1 MAGLLSLVGWTTVGL
16 GGHRPQTLVVTAVL
30 AALLLL
36 VHGAGLLLERMPA
49 RSPVGWLLPFLGL
62 AAASAAW
69 VSPVPWEGW
78 MDWFR
83 WVCLILPLWVV
94 NSGLGRGRPR
104 AFLFGGLILLALGS
118 VAVAGYQGFRQ
129 PDWRMLGEPAA
140 PQFLGRPPGF
150 FRNPNNAAS
159 FLLLVFLP
167 AAVLAVRRRAS
178 AVERIGW
185 GWVALVLG
193 WGLFLTLSRGA
204 WVALGV
210 TLVLAPL
217 AWGRAPWFRRAGLAL
232 LALALAAGAMTAV
245 AWLAPSAA
253 SRLQLLRDQG
263 GELTRP
269 ILWRAA
275 AAIFREQPLLGAGA
289 GAFNAA
295 FEAHRPEGFADD
307 PRWVHN
313 DWLNTLAD
321 QGVLGTLLLVA
332 GGYLCLRRR
341 TEADRPPPGFPPT
354 TGIALGLT
362 AVAFHAWVDFPLKV
376 PAVALTAGC
385 LLGLAL
391 PPRPSRLERSPSVL
405 GRWAPG
411 ALALGGAVMVALHLV
426 PLFRAE
432 ACRGAGRAAIDRL
445 YGVPVAAP
453 AYRDGLDQARA
464 LLSEAVRLH
473 PAHGAAWADL
483 SLALSLYVPL
493 DASRRE
499 PLVQEAWEAAVRA
512 VALGPRLAEHRIRR
526 GVALDLLGRWE
537 EAGSDTAEAVRLAP
551 TSAPAWYHHAYH
563 LSLRPSERGLA
574 LAAAEFC
581 LRLDPGN
588 AGGRSLR
595 DRLASG
601 SGGR

>member
-1 MAGLLSLVGWTTVGL
+1 
-16 GGHRPQTLVVTAVL
+16 
-30 AALLLL
+30 
-36 VHGAGLLLERMPA
+36 
-49 RSPVGWLLPFLGL
+49 
-62 AAASAAW
+62 
-69 VSPVPWEGW
+69 
-78 MDWFR
+78 
-83 WVCLILPLWVV
+83 
-94 NSGLGRGRPR
+94 
-104 AFLFGGLILLALGS
+104 
-118 VAVAGYQGFRQ
+118 
-129 PDWRMLGEPAA
+129 
-140 PQFLGRPPGF
+140 
-150 FRNPNNAAS
+150 
-159 FLLLVFLP
+159 
-167 AAVLAVRRRAS
+167 
-178 AVERIGW
+178 
-185 GWVALVLG
+185 
-193 WGLFLTLSRGA
+193 
-204 WVALGV
+204 
-210 TLVLAPL
+210 
-217 AWGRAPWFRRAGLAL
+217 
-232 LALALAAGAMTAV
+232 
-245 AWLAPSAA
+245 
-253 SRLQLLRDQG
+253 
-263 GELTRP
+263 
-269 ILWRAA
+269 
-275 AAIFREQPLLGAGA
+275 
-289 GAFNAA
+289 
-295 FEAHRPEGFADD
+295 
-307 PRWVHN
+307 
-313 DWLNTLAD
+313 
-321 QGVLGTLLLVA
+321 
-332 GGYLCLRRR
+332 
-341 TEADRPPPGFPPT
+341 
-354 TGIALGLT
+354 
-362 AVAFHAWVDFPLKV
+362 
-376 PAVALTAGC
+376 
-385 LLGLAL
+385 
-391 PPRPSRLERSPSVL
+391 
-405 GRWAPG
+405 
-411 ALALGGAVMVALHLV
+411 MVALHLV